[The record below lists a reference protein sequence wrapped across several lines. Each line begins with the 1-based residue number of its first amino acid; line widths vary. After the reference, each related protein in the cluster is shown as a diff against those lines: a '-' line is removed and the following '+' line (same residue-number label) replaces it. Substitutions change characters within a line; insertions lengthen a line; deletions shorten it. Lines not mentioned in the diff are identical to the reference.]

1 MRLFLFLRNLYNRS
15 MRKIIILIAILIV
28 IAIILTVAVGT
39 YFVNFAVHRKDTFNM
54 NLLPEEERNSA
65 SSESERQRVIR
76 ENREAFASSDEVF
89 LSSADKED
97 VSIVSSDGLSLKA
110 SFYRNEGSRYVIL
123 VHGYMSSRKDMLHLA
138 GVYSSWGYNVLSP
151 DNRAHGESDG
161 TWIGMGWL
169 DKDDIKLWID
179 WIIDRDPEAE
189 IVLHGISMGAATVMM
204 VSGLDLP
211 DNVKAAVEDCGYTSV
226 WDIFADELKALFH
239 LPPFPVMNMYSVMS
253 RIITGYTPKEASSL
267 DMLSESEIPMLFIH
281 GDDDHFVG
289 TYMLDICFD
298 AKRNGDKEKLLVPD
312 AGHGEAYLR
321 EPELYFDTVHEFIS
335 RYVE

>member
-1 MRLFLFLRNLYNRS
+1 M
-15 MRKIIILIAILIV
+15 
-28 IAIILTVAVGT
+28 
-39 YFVNFAVHRKDTFNM
+39 
-54 NLLPEEERNSA
+54 
-65 SSESERQRVIR
+65 
-76 ENREAFASSDEVF
+76 
-89 LSSADKED
+89 
-97 VSIVSSDGLSLKA
+97 
-110 SFYRNEGSRYVIL
+110 IL

-138 GVYSSWGYNVLSP
+138 DVYSSWGYNVLSP

-169 DKDDIKLWID
+169 DKDDIRLWID

-321 EPELYFDTVHEFIS
+321 EPELYFNTVHEFIS